1 MTTSQ
6 LIPSEYHT
14 FYKTYIDL
22 IPNDLKLLEGYI
34 SGLKLYE
41 DFFQVLSID
50 KLYYKYADGKWTV
63 AEVLQHVID
72 TERIFIYRSFRIAR
86 HDNTP
91 LAGFDQDVY
100 INPSGA
106 NNKTLDSLMEEY
118 RITRQNSIHILKSL
132 SEDDLKFMGN
142 TDGKAMSARASAFAV
157 LGHELWHLKILKER
171 YI

>member
-1 MTTSQ
+1 MTT
-6 LIPSEYHT
+6 LRLNPSEYHIY
-14 FYKTYIDL
+14 YKRYIDL
-22 IPNDLKLLEGYI
+22 IPDDLELIEGFI
-34 SGLKLYE
+34 RGLKLYE
-41 DFFQVLSID
+41 NFFQEISAD
-50 KLYYKYADGKWTV
+50 KLYYKYAVGKWTV

-72 TERIFIYRSFRIAR
+72 TERIFMYRCFRIAR

-100 INPSGA
+100 VGPSLA
-106 NNKTLDSLMEEY
+106 NKKTIESLMEEY
-118 RITRQNSIHILKSL
+118 KITRQNSIVILKSL

-142 TDGKAMSARASAFAV
+142 TDGKPMSARASVFTV